1 MNTREAAQFPP
12 VRLRDRDLIFGG
24 HTYVM
29 GITNLTDDS
38 FSGNGLHGD
47 AAAALEEARRFV
59 ADGGE
64 ILDLG
69 AESTRPG
76 SDPVPV
82 EQETE
87 RIVAAVKAIRGDKDP
102 RVATVPISIDTMKAP
117 VAQAA
122 LEAGADLINDVY
134 GLRGEGMIEVCA
146 EFGCPVI
153 VMHMK
158 GMPRDMQVSPEY
170 EDVVAEVKQ
179 FLAVRIEA
187 CVAGGIAR
195 EQIIVDPGFGFGKT
209 VAHNLEVLRRLAEFR
224 SLQRPILLGTSRKS
238 TLGKVLARKEV
249 GPQGETVTVDLPP
262 GERIFGTAATCA
274 LGIAQGADILR
285 VHDVAQMVQVAR
297 MTDAVVRG
305 WPEA

>member
-47 AAAALEEARRFV
+47 AAATLEEARRFV
-59 ADGGE
+59 ADGAE

-117 VAQAA
+117 VARAA

-146 EFGCPVI
+146 ELGCPVI

-170 EDVVAEVKQ
+170 EDVVAEVRQ
-179 FLAVRIEA
+179 FLAERIEA